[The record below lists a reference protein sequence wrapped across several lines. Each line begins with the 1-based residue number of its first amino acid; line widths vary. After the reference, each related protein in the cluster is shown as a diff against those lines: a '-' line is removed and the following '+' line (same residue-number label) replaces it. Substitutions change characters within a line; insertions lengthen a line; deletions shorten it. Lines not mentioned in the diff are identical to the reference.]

1 MNVSLIG
8 VPINYGCDK
17 DGAQHGPEKLREKN
31 IVDVIK
37 KYNHSIYDFG
47 NLHVPK
53 VSVADK
59 YAYHDKMKYLK
70 PIIEVNTNLAHQVYS
85 ALAAGNFPLVIGGD
99 HSLGLGSISG
109 ASRFYSNLA
118 VVWIDAHG
126 DLNTSE
132 TSPSGNVHGMP
143 LAAAMGIGCDS
154 LTDIYFKGVKVKP
167 ENVFILG
174 ARDLDEGE
182 IQLAKEMNLN
192 LYTMEDIRE
201 KGIKATIEE
210 INQRLTSK
218 NIEAVHV
225 SFDMDAL
232 DSELV
237 PGTGTPVSDGM
248 TIEEVKFVFKRLM
261 DTKLVKSMDL
271 VELNTRLDKDDV
283 TAEVAIELVD
293 WTFNSIA

>member
-1 MNVSLIG
+1 MDVSLIG

-17 DGAQHGPEKLREKN
+17 DGAQHGPEKLREKK
-31 IVDVIK
+31 IVEVIK
-37 KYNHSIYDFG
+37 KCNHSIYDLG

-53 VSVADK
+53 VSDSEK
-59 YAYHDKMKYLK
+59 YAFHDKMKYLK
-70 PIIEVNTNLAHQVYS
+70 PIVEVNTNLAHQVYS
-85 ALAAGNFPLVIGGD
+85 ALASGNFPFVIGGD

-109 ASRFYSNLA
+109 ASRYYSNLA

-126 DLNTSE
+126 DINTSE

-143 LAAAMGIGCDS
+143 LAAAMGIGSDS
-154 LTDIYFKGVKVKP
+154 LTDVYFKGVKVKP
-167 ENVFILG
+167 ENVFIVG

-182 IQLAKEMNLN
+182 IQLSKDNNLN
-192 LYTMEDIRE
+192 LYTMEEIKNR
-201 KGIKATIEE
+201 GIEAVIEE
-210 INQRLTSK
+210 INHRLLR
-218 NIEAVHV
+218 NNVEAVHV

-237 PGTGTPVSDGM
+237 PGTGTPVCDGM
-248 TIEEVKFVFKRLM
+248 TIAEVKLLFKALM

-293 WTFNSIA
+293 WTFNLIA

>member
-17 DGAQHGPEKLREKN
+17 EGAQHGPAKLREKK
-31 IVDVIK
+31 IVDVIR

-47 NLHVPK
+47 NLYVPT
-53 VSVADK
+53 VSVSEK
-59 YAYHDKMKYLK
+59 YASHEKMKYLK

-85 ALAAGNFPLVIGGD
+85 ALAAGNFPFIIGGD

-109 ASRFYSNLA
+109 ASKYYDNLA

-126 DLNTSE
+126 DINTSE

-143 LAAAMGIGCDS
+143 LAAAMGIGSDS

-167 ENVFILG
+167 ENVYIIG

-182 IQLAKEMNLN
+182 IQLAKKMNLN
-192 LYTMEDIRE
+192 LYTMKEIKN

-210 INQRLTSK
+210 INYKLMNN
-218 NIEAVHV
+218 NIDAIHI

-237 PGTGTPVSDGM
+237 PGTGTPVCDGM
-248 TIEEVKFVFKRLM
+248 TVEEVKHVFKRLM

-271 VELNTRLDKDDV
+271 VELNTYLDKDDI
-283 TAEVAIELVD
+283 TAEVAIDLVD
-293 WTFNSIA
+293 WTFNLIA